1 MFFIKGNRKARVKV
15 YQHHTR
21 QCDDCKDFDL
31 TIGVYQDYFHVFF
44 VPVIATG
51 LKSSVIYC
59 KSCGN
64 RIRSYSLSKEYESK
78 SRAPFYLYSGLL
90 LVGLVVLSLLAA
102 MGWGTYKRS
111 RYISAPKEGDVY
123 LMKASQ
129 GQLDGY
135 RFVRLSRIAGDSLI
149 GLDNHVLYLFYASS
163 FSTDDYFDSAE
174 QVVFSKSQVQQLYKE
189 DSIENVYRGYGLSTG
204 FNRLK

>member
-51 LKSSVIYC
+51 LKSSVIYWVRVAGIGSVQTHHP
-59 KSCGN
+59 KN
-64 RIRSYSLSKEYESK
+64 MKSK

-111 RYISAPKEGDVY
+111 RYISAPK
-123 LMKASQ
+123 
-129 GQLDGY
+129 
-135 RFVRLSRIAGDSLI
+135 
-149 GLDNHVLYLFYASS
+149 
-163 FSTDDYFDSAE
+163 
-174 QVVFSKSQVQQLYKE
+174 
-189 DSIENVYRGYGLSTG
+189 
-204 FNRLK
+204 

>member
-1 MFFIKGNRKARVKV
+1 
-15 YQHHTR
+15 
-21 QCDDCKDFDL
+21 
-31 TIGVYQDYFHVFF
+31 
-44 VPVIATG
+44 
-51 LKSSVIYC
+51 
-59 KSCGN
+59 
-64 RIRSYSLSKEYESK
+64 
-78 SRAPFYLYSGLL
+78 
-90 LVGLVVLSLLAA
+90 
-102 MGWGTYKRS
+102 
-111 RYISAPKEGDVY
+111 
-123 LMKASQ
+123 MKASQ